1 MFPESIKN
9 LILCYKKLPGIGEK
23 TAERLAL
30 ASLQLDE
37 NVIQLF
43 SNSLME
49 VKYNVK
55 RCEKCN
61 HLSDDDLC
69 IICKDSSRDKSIICV
84 VEDPK
89 SVVLFEKLGSY
100 HGMYHV
106 LDGLISPLDDVNPED
121 LKISLLMKRIEE
133 DPAEE
138 IIIAVKPSV
147 EGETT
152 ALYLSRMLE
161 QMSVKVSKIAHGVP
175 LGTDMEYIDSLT
187 LELALEDRTEIS
199 GPMSS

>member
-69 IICKDSSRDKSIICV
+69 IICKDSSRDK
-84 VEDPK
+84 
-89 SVVLFEKLGSY
+89 
-100 HGMYHV
+100 
-106 LDGLISPLDDVNPED
+106 
-121 LKISLLMKRIEE
+121 
-133 DPAEE
+133 
-138 IIIAVKPSV
+138 
-147 EGETT
+147 
-152 ALYLSRMLE
+152 
-161 QMSVKVSKIAHGVP
+161 
-175 LGTDMEYIDSLT
+175 
-187 LELALEDRTEIS
+187 
-199 GPMSS
+199 